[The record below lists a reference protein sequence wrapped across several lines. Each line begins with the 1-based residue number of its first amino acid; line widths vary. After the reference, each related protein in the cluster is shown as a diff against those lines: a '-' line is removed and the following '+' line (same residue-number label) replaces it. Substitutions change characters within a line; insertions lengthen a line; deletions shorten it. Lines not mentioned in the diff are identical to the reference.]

1 MEAKD
6 AAPEGKDAGEG
17 KEASAA
23 PPARASRSS
32 SSSSSSSSAPEPQ
45 WSRDGCVNTKA
56 TRVQQFLSRGA
67 HSAPV
72 SFTGNT
78 EKEELCLEYVENF
91 RRQFRELFPGRRP
104 LLLFPQNEC
113 GVRKFVCTTVRPT
126 QLPYKDLYD
135 HRACSKFVADFIRF
149 EPLEHPHLPP
159 TCVASPH
166 STLAWGVGDCFD
178 VSTVLCSLLIGAG
191 YRAFVVNG
199 HAPRWVTLHDQTR
212 TLCPLLEAEAS
223 GQGDAAANSREEK
236 AASEAAASASGHYSF
251 TGRGEPESKFLIEQG
266 KKKEA
271 AAAAEDG
278 KHAEAGD
285 DEPVAAAAEAEGGA
299 PRVHAWVLVRGDKRE
314 LDHDLFV
321 EPSTGRCYRTNE
333 SPFLSI
339 DSIWNNQNYWVNM
352 QGEKPVDRLSY
363 DLNDTD
369 NWEFVFID
377 TLSNPGG
384 AAADADAADDFSIDP
399 GSPGGDS
406 GKVADEDDAGH
417 GQQILGVP
425 ASWVPK
431 LVVPR
436 ADYAQRHHA
445 GGRKTTYYWKSKH
458 EEFAPHINTEGIV
471 SRLTLYADRERTVTR
486 EIRESFVDRRDKL
499 ERRVRKPLERIVHEF
514 FLPGRHVRSS
524 ALRAL
529 HALHAYTN
537 SHARGASLSIARSLF
552 FIHHTHL
559 HMHVAPS
566 ILYPHKSQI
575 TNHTSPHPLCPSL
588 AVFLM

>member
-1 MEAKD
+1 
-6 AAPEGKDAGEG
+6 
-17 KEASAA
+17 
-23 PPARASRSS
+23 
-32 SSSSSSSSAPEPQ
+32 
-45 WSRDGCVNTKA
+45 
-56 TRVQQFLSRGA
+56 
-67 HSAPV
+67 
-72 SFTGNT
+72 
-78 EKEELCLEYVENF
+78 
-91 RRQFRELFPGRRP
+91 
-104 LLLFPQNEC
+104 
-113 GVRKFVCTTVRPT
+113 
-126 QLPYKDLYD
+126 
-135 HRACSKFVADFIRF
+135 
-149 EPLEHPHLPP
+149 
-159 TCVASPH
+159 
-166 STLAWGVGDCFD
+166 
-178 VSTVLCSLLIGAG
+178 
-191 YRAFVVNG
+191 
-199 HAPRWVTLHDQTR
+199 
-212 TLCPLLEAEAS
+212 
-223 GQGDAAANSREEK
+223 
-236 AASEAAASASGHYSF
+236 
-251 TGRGEPESKFLIEQG
+251 
-266 KKKEA
+266 
-271 AAAAEDG
+271 
-278 KHAEAGD
+278 
-285 DEPVAAAAEAEGGA
+285 
-299 PRVHAWVLVRGDKRE
+299 
-314 LDHDLFV
+314 
-321 EPSTGRCYRTNE
+321 
-333 SPFLSI
+333 
-339 DSIWNNQNYWVNM
+339 M

-529 HALHAYTN
+529 HAYTN

-559 HMHVAPS
+559 HMHVALS